1 MRLTYKYSRS
11 EHGGAL
17 LVSIIMIFM
26 MSILGVS
33 AMRGSTI
40 ERRMADNSVVTNK
53 NFQIAESSTEV
64 SLNEMGNLAQ
74 AIGSNGQSIKVDTE
88 VYNSNAVTSW
98 ADLTFVGGGYQE
110 GNSFGDGNPGTFDS
124 ARFVSRGNSQS
135 ASVRADSE
143 IHQGASRPIPAA
155 N

>member
-1 MRLTYKYSRS
+1 MVYTKKSARS

-33 AMRGSTI
+33 TMRGSTI
-40 ERRMADNSVVTNK
+40 ERRMADNSVITNK

-64 SLNEMGNLAQ
+64 SLNDINNLAK
-74 AIGSNGQSIKVDTE
+74 AINSGASIQVETE
-88 VYNSNAVTSW
+88 VYKGNDAITSW
-98 ADLTFVGGGYQE
+98 ADLTFVGGGFQE
-110 GNSFGDGNPGTFDS
+110 GNSFGDGHPGTFDS

-135 ASVRADSE
+135 ASVRANSE